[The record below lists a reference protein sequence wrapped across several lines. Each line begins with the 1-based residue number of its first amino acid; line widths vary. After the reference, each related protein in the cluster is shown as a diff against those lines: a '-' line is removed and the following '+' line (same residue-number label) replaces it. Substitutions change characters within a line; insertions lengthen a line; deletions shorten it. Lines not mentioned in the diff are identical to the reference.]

1 MAITIERNTPTIGAT
16 LRFDLAGAL
25 RAGGAA
31 KREAIEQ
38 VYAALIDHLVVF
50 IEGVDLTPAE
60 QVDFAVQFGALD
72 VPHPV
77 YQTLEGCPEIVE
89 LENDGDRPPDTN
101 DWHTDLTFR
110 PNPPFMSILYAKQVP
125 KTGGDTLWA
134 NLYAVYDALPD
145 HIKALLQDQS
155 AIHDIGTFRND
166 FLGPELDVLAV
177 NQALL
182 DTGSAVHPVIQTHPV
197 TGRPFLY
204 VNPSFTQHI
213 VGLKK
218 SESDRLLRYL
228 YDHANQPEFQVR
240 YHWQAQSLA
249 LWDNRVTQHY
259 AVADYL
265 PNYRKMHRV
274 TVINDLRSPR

>member
-145 HIKALLQDQS
+145 RMKALLQDQS

-197 TGRPFLY
+197 TSRPFLY

-265 PNYRKMHRV
+265 PDYRKMHRV

>member
-145 HIKALLQDQS
+145 HMKALLQDQS

>member
-77 YQTLEGCPEIVE
+77 YQTLEDCPEIVE

-145 HIKALLQDQS
+145 HMKALLQDQS

-265 PNYRKMHRV
+265 PDYRKMHRV

>member
-16 LRFDLAGAL
+16 LRFDLASAL

-145 HIKALLQDQS
+145 HMKALLQDQS

-265 PNYRKMHRV
+265 PDYRKMHRV